1 MMDTQVTKP
10 NLRATPTTEETKAK
24 DRAIVM
30 LINSPIYFLDWAII
44 VFEKGTYRLVVSHKK
59 RISTDKCYTSLKGAK
74 IAFIKSYQYLAFSSE
89 YKPQW
94 SHPYIPY
101 KKWLKEKLDKSAIKY
116 N

>member
-1 MMDTQVTKP
+1 MDVQVTKP
-10 NLRATPTTEETKAK
+10 NLRVRPPTQKAVAR

-44 VFEKGTYRLVVSHKK
+44 VFEKGNYRLVVSRKK
-59 RISTDKCYTSLKGAK
+59 RVSTDKFYTSLKGAK
-74 IAFIKSYQYLAFSSE
+74 IAFIKSYQYLAFSVE

-101 KKWLKEKLDKSAIKY
+101 KKWLREKLDKSAIKY

>member
-1 MMDTQVTKP
+1 MMDIQVTKP
-10 NLRATPTTEETKAK
+10 NLRVRPTTQQAGGR

-30 LINSPIYFLDWAII
+30 LINSPIYFLDWVII
-44 VFEKGTYRLVVSHKK
+44 VFEKGSYRLVVSRKK
-59 RISTDKCYTSLKGAK
+59 RVATDKYYTSLKGAK
-74 IAFIKSYQYLAFSSE
+74 IAFIKSYQYLAFNAE

-101 KKWLKEKLDKSAIKY
+101 KKWLREKLDKSAIKY